1 MGRKNSFCKV
11 LTQSQFSSVYFILQ
25 ISENK
30 NTNNVRSKYV
40 CKNRTPQKLTRANEE
55 GPRYH
60 TTSYESYCFTQTS
73 ANISAKGHYLAEIS
87 SFDLHWTV
95 HVSRWVTRGCTRT
108 RKLILQGIYHRI
120 MGRPGTCHPTICSF
134 VEFLYLADLVPS
146 VRTHSSTMRAA
157 SPVST
162 SRIWWTAASRLSSA
176 TRSRQVRAR
185 RLSSSALPLARL
197 NAACVWGLAGWRIV
211 GNINESSHVRLLNSF
226 RWQTAALG
234 CSSVHPRPPS
244 TPPLPPTSLQTNA
257 THLTSVSKIC
267 TVEPC
272 RSDAS
277 GAIY

>member
-1 MGRKNSFCKV
+1 M
-11 LTQSQFSSVYFILQ
+11 
-25 ISENK
+25 
-30 NTNNVRSKYV
+30 
-40 CKNRTPQKLTRANEE
+40 
-55 GPRYH
+55 
-60 TTSYESYCFTQTS
+60 CFTQTS

-95 HVSRWVTRGCTRT
+95 HVSRWVTRGCTWA

-134 VEFLYLADLVPS
+134 VEFLYLADLAPS

-176 TRSRQVRAR
+176 THSRQVRAR

-211 GNINESSHVRLLNSF
+211 GNINKSSHVRLLNSF

-234 CSSVHPRPPS
+234 CSSVHPRPLSTSPPS
-244 TPPLPPTSLQTNA
+244 HLPADQRNPSYLRLQDLHCQALPFGRERRNLLAIGKCKYSTLPLFSWKLSHLSKPPPCHVEPLPAAHPIVLFPA
-257 THLTSVSKIC
+257 CFPKCASVRAW
-267 TVEPC
+267 V
-272 RSDAS
+272 R
-277 GAIY
+277 